1 MGDHPYKK
9 QQMTVT
15 RSDGTSL
22 YTGTPLEGEHTK
34 HRSVNVDQGA
44 VHIDAG
50 DPDHVI
56 RIKHD
61 RNDGVDI
68 LTAIDNVSGTKTA
81 HLDSAGGMHCPNL
94 LYGSNP
100 ERNVGTDINLLV
112 TNIDLIETDITAL
125 EAVTSGIEIVVDA
138 ATATD
143 DGATDNLVKRAQALG
158 TEIDNLHVVASATN
172 YTATWPP
179 AGLFFTTGTTTESLD
194 LLANAQ
200 LKYQPYTAGGSP
212 ITSRTFAFGRATPLL
227 GETIAQA
234 DVKRDGL
241 LIQDDAVDHSCE
253 IMCSNEL
260 PTLRLVGTKD
270 TSTSGGFT
278 EPVCP
283 VIEVQDG
290 SGQVNYAVYDD
301 GFVVQKGHQ
310 DTDPDALNSGH
321 WSSGVFAAQS
331 GVIGSARLS
340 YDRAAKKLTLMRLKT
355 AIPVYLGSKGMVA
368 GDVSAAYDQMSV
380 HAWVALGR
388 TFLSNE
394 RLAVGDVFPSTNAD
408 WEAVPLDTDSL
419 ITNAI
424 RPAIGIALRMIR
436 ARAGLFADSSVWLG
450 DKLHVNARSSR
461 AQLQIRK
468 DTIPAYLAA
477 APYNVDVADVQAL
490 GVTVATATL
499 DHWITLSENAGG
511 SDELSVIFP
520 VANQSA
526 DFELRTTLNELLVQP
541 QDQTGDGGITI
552 NQPTGGHPCLFFE
565 GDSAVGNGY
574 GLIQFAD

>member
-1 MGDHPYKK
+1 
-9 QQMTVT
+9 MTIT
-15 RSDGTSL
+15 RSGGTAL
-22 YTGTPLEGEHTK
+22 FTGTPLEGVEHTK
-34 HRSVNVDQGA
+34 HLSVDVDQGA
-44 VHIDAG
+44 VHIDAD
-50 DPDHVI
+50 DPEHVV

-68 LTAIDNVSGTKTA
+68 LTAIDNVTGTKSA
-81 HLDSAGGMHCPNL
+81 HIDSAGALHCPDL

-179 AGLFFTTGTTTESLD
+179 AGLYFTTGTTTESMD

-200 LKYQPYTAGGSP
+200 LNYQPYTASGSP

-234 DVKRDGL
+234 DPKRDGI

-290 SGQVNYAVYDD
+290 SGQV
-301 GFVVQKGHQ
+301 K
-310 DTDPDALNSGH
+310 
-321 WSSGVFAAQS
+321 
-331 GVIGSARLS
+331 
-340 YDRAAKKLTLMRLKT
+340 
-355 AIPVYLGSKGMVA
+355 
-368 GDVSAAYDQMSV
+368 V
-380 HAWVALGR
+380 H
-388 TFLSNE
+388 
-394 RLAVGDVFPSTNAD
+394 
-408 WEAVPLDTDSL
+408 
-419 ITNAI
+419 
-424 RPAIGIALRMIR
+424 
-436 ARAGLFADSSVWLG
+436 
-450 DKLHVNARSSR
+450 
-461 AQLQIRK
+461 
-468 DTIPAYLAA
+468 
-477 APYNVDVADVQAL
+477 
-490 GVTVATATL
+490 
-499 DHWITLSENAGG
+499 
-511 SDELSVIFP
+511 
-520 VANQSA
+520 
-526 DFELRTTLNELLVQP
+526 
-541 QDQTGDGGITI
+541 
-552 NQPTGGHPCLFFE
+552 
-565 GDSAVGNGY
+565 
-574 GLIQFAD
+574 